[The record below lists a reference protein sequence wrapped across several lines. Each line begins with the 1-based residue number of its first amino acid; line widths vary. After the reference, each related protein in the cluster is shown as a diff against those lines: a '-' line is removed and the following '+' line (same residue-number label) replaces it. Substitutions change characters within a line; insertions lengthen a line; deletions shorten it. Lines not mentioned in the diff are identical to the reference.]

1 MINIESLPKV
11 IEYNDNHYSLQLH
24 VTAWNKL
31 CVCYKS
37 MFKIDD
43 PFSNKTTLFSE
54 VVEKQMS
61 KDKVDIEFYR
71 DHLNPVNTADVPDIE
86 TAFEIL
92 KVRLDASLERK
103 ETKIAYE

>member
-1 MINIESLPKV
+1 MINIELLPKA
-11 IEYNDNHYSLQLH
+11 IEYNDKHYSLQLH

-43 PFSNKTTLFSE
+43 PFSHETMLFSE

-61 KDKVDIEFYR
+61 KDEVDVEFYR
-71 DHLNPVNTADVPDIE
+71 DQLLPGDVADVPDIE

-103 ETKIAYE
+103 ETKIVYE